1 MTDKNSS
8 DCCAVPGLMP
18 MEQALAVMQQQVE
31 AITQTETVVIDQ
43 ALDRV
48 LAEDVYSEINVP
60 PADNSA
66 MDGYAFRAEDKAFAT
81 RLKLVGKSMAGHPF
95 AGQVNQGECVRIMTG
110 AQIPVGTDTV
120 MMQENTHAEGESIQ
134 ILKWPEQGN
143 SIRRAGEDVKQGD
156 KVMSKG
162 TRLSPVDLGLIA
174 SLGLPKLKVFKKI
187 KVAVMA
193 SGDELARAGSQLPAG
208 GIYESNS
215 LVTLSVLKRL
225 NVETRDMGIV
235 ADNMDDT
242 IAAFKE
248 AMNWADV
255 LITSGGV
262 SVGDADYIKDVLEQ
276 SGRIVFW
283 KLAIKPGKPFAFGE
297 LFGELSGGGSG
308 HCQFFGLPGNPV
320 SATVTLHR
328 LVLPILKLMQGEAA
342 NENFVFRIP
351 LKQGLKRK
359 PGRKEFQRATL
370 KPNGS
375 GVNEVA
381 LFRSQGSGI
390 LSSMSESN
398 GYVIVDE
405 DVENIEPGEGVNFMP
420 FGCFIGRQ

>member
-1 MTDKNSS
+1 MTNKSNA
-8 DCCAVPGLMP
+8 DCCAGPGLMP
-18 MEQALAVMQQQVE
+18 MKQAMALMQQQVKVV
-31 AITQTETVVIDQ
+31 AKTEKISVED

-66 MDGYAFRAEDKAFAT
+66 MDGYAFRAEDKAFSDN
-81 RLKLVGKSMAGHPF
+81 LKLIGKSMAGHPF
-95 AGQVNQGECVRIMTG
+95 DGQVNQGQCVRIMTG
-110 AQIPVGTDTV
+110 AQVPDGADTV
-120 MMQENTHAEGESIQ
+120 MMQENTHAHGDSIE
-134 ILKWPEQGN
+134 ILTWPAQGN

-156 KVMSKG
+156 KVMQKG

-174 SLGLPKLKVFKKI
+174 SLGLAQIRVFKKI

-193 SGDELARAGSQLPAG
+193 SGDELVRAGGQLPAG

-248 AMNWADV
+248 AMSWADV

-276 SGRIVFW
+276 LGSIGFW

-297 LFGELSGGGSG
+297 LSNNGSE

-328 LVLPILKLMQGEAA
+328 LVLPVLKMMQGEVLK
-342 NENFVFRIP
+342 ESLVFKIP
-351 LKQGLKRK
+351 IKQAVKRK
-359 PGRKEFQRATL
+359 AGRLEFQRATL
-370 KPNGS
+370 NKNEAGEYEVDLFHSQSS
-375 GVNEVA
+375 GV
-381 LFRSQGSGI
+381 
-390 LSSMSESN
+390 LSSMSGSN
-398 GYVIVDE
+398 GYVIIDE
-405 DVENIEPGEGVNFMP
+405 DIEQIEAKEAVNFMP

>member
-1 MTDKNSS
+1 
-8 DCCAVPGLMP
+8 MP
-18 MEQALAVMQQQVE
+18 MEQAMALMQQQVNVVVK
-31 AITQTETVVIDQ
+31 TEKVSVED

-66 MDGYAFRAEDKAFAT
+66 MDGYAFRAEDKAFADN
-81 RLKLVGKSMAGHPF
+81 LKLIGKSMAGHPF
-95 AGQVNQGECVRIMTG
+95 DGQVNQGECVRIMTG
-110 AQIPVGTDTV
+110 AQVPVGADTV
-120 MMQENTHAEGESIQ
+120 MMQENTHADGDSIK
-134 ILKWPEQGN
+134 ILTWPEQGN

-156 KVMSKG
+156 KVMQKG

-174 SLGLPKLKVFKKI
+174 SLGLAKIHVFKKI

-193 SGDELARAGSQLPAG
+193 SGDELVRAGGQLPAG

-248 AMNWADV
+248 AMSWADV

-276 SGRIVFW
+276 LGSIGFW

-297 LFGELSGGGSG
+297 LSNDGSD

-328 LVLPILKLMQGEAA
+328 LVLPVLKMMQGEVLK
-342 NENFVFRIP
+342 ESFVFKIP
-351 LKQGLKRK
+351 IKQAVKRK
-359 PGRKEFQRATL
+359 AGRLEFQRATL
-370 KPNGS
+370 NK
-375 GVNEVA
+375 NEAGEYEVD
-381 LFRSQGSGI
+381 LFRSQSSGV

-398 GYVIVDE
+398 GYVIIDE
-405 DVENIEPGEGVNFMP
+405 DVEQIEAKEPVNFMP